1 MSLSIYICM
10 YVCVYINMSNGCYAV
25 GVEVG
30 THSFFPIKYS
40 QGMLK
45 SIASDNLVL
54 LLVFSCGLS
63 LSPVDLF
70 LLTRGGTS
78 GE

>member
-1 MSLSIYICM
+1 MILSYILGPL
-10 YVCVYINMSNGCYAV
+10 VILLPR
-25 GVEVG
+25 VEVE
-30 THSFFPIKYS
+30 TSSFFPMKYS

-54 LLVFSCGLS
+54 LLAFSCGLS
-63 LSPVDLF
+63 LSPAGLF
-70 LLTRGGTS
+70 LLTRGGSS

>member
-1 MSLSIYICM
+1 MFM
-10 YVCVYINMSNGCYAV
+10 YVCILP

-30 THSFFPIKYS
+30 TSSFPIKYS

-54 LLVFSCGLS
+54 LRAFSCGLS
-63 LSPVDLF
+63 LSPADLF
-70 LLTRGGTS
+70 LLTGRGSS
-78 GE
+78 GELLAP